1 MEQPEYVNST
11 NAFVWREN
19 INHYTGCSDEKSPA
33 QGAGINYH
41 RWDHIHIISNFQT
54 NTTTHSSETD
64 GEIQVFIEHSTDPI
78 AVWKDPQP
86 LPIQYF
92 GFASYDNLVQFYYNC
107 QNDEPQTYG
116 ITELQK
122 SCDMYKTQTYEY
134 RDFIAI
140 PTNQPEG
147 YRLSFLTYIKG
158 SRDAHIL
165 LTEKTDT
172 NTLDF
177 DDLYEIRK
185 SCPNPFRRIPFKI
198 SQFLS

>member
-1 MEQPEYVNST
+1 MPNKCIY
-11 NAFVWREN
+11 
-19 INHYTGCSDEKSPA
+19 
-33 QGAGINYH
+33 
-41 RWDHIHIISNFQT
+41 IHNFQT
-54 NTTTHSSETD
+54 NKSYHYSKID
-64 GEIQVFIEHSTDPI
+64 GEIQVFIEHSRDPI

-107 QNDEPQTYG
+107 ENDEPQTYG
-116 ITELQK
+116 IAELQT
-122 SCDMYKTQTYEY
+122 SCDMYKTHTYEY
-134 RDFIAI
+134 KDFIPI
-140 PTNQPEG
+140 PSNQPEG

-158 SRDAHIL
+158 RRDAHIL

-185 SCPNPFRRIPFKI
+185 SRLYLFRRMLFQICP
-198 SQFLS
+198 FLS